1 MNYSAPA
8 GSRWKLAP
16 GSLTSGGDHLY
27 SKRLAS
33 EGGHLCTNGSPV
45 EAATSAPTARQRR
58 RPPLHRWLAG
68 DGGHLSAC
76 EEVLAPVLLWG

>member
-1 MNYSAPA
+1 MDYSAPA

-16 GSLTSGGDHLY
+16 GSLTSSGDHLY

-33 EGGHLCTNGSPV
+33 GGGHLCTNGSPA
-45 EAATSAPTARQRR
+45 AAT
-58 RPPLHRWLAG
+58 PLHRWLAG

-76 EEVLAPVLLWG
+76 EEVLAPVLLRG